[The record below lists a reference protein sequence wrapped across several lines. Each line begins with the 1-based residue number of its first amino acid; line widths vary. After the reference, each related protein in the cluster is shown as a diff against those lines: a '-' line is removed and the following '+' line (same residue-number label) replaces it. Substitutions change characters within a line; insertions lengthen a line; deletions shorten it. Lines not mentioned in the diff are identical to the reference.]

1 MSAVFLMKVMQLFFV
16 WLNFPT
22 HWIHVFYAKFCC
34 PEMKW
39 RKVAIGKDAKST
51 SHVPL
56 PDTNN
61 FSGQT
66 RLSHQ
71 NLQSHIMWQK
81 GHTNTTKPVEKWYQ
95 ALAVEFPPWK
105 RGDVFYCDRPLGS
118 AVISHSCVSTYILIC
133 FYHSSPRFKI
143 LLCLTNFEQ
152 KPSDPLVTNNSA
164 LWTDVVRLSKCNLL
178 KWDRH
183 LETVVALERNLN
195 EVSCLQIIFLHIVI
209 QKLIGRHNTRSQAK
223 MLIHHIYNLYSNL
236 TKPRNHLYSSYL
248 DVLFPF
254 SPFLLKPFFSSEP
267 SNARKMSHIFVFL
280 YNVHYQPRPVKYSIA
295 INEQRLH
302 VRLNSQL
309 N

>member
-1 MSAVFLMKVMQLFFV
+1 MQSFAA
-16 WLNFPT
+16 P
-22 HWIHVFYAKFCC
+22 
-34 PEMKW
+34 KW
-39 RKVAIGKDAKST
+39 NGEKLPSERMQRAHHMCLS
-51 SHVPL
+51 

-183 LETVVALERNLN
+183 LETVVALERNIN
-195 EVSCLQIIFLHIVI
+195 EVSCLQIIFIHIVI

-223 MLIHHIYNLYSNL
+223 TLIHHIYNLYSYL

-254 SPFLLKPFFSSEP
+254 PLFYSSPSFLP
-267 SNARKMSHIFVFL
+267 S
-280 YNVHYQPRPVKYSIA
+280 RPTHGKC
-295 INEQRLH
+295 LTF
-302 VRLNSQL
+302 
-309 N
+309 